1 MQMLSRN
8 PAAAYRRVELDA
20 RIEAA
25 GAADLTRICLEQA
38 IAALGE
44 AMAALER
51 QPNRVPHEPLSR
63 AQAIAL
69 WLAGSVAP
77 DHPLRVSL
85 IQFYGGQADAIRRGL
100 IAPDARLVGEVRG
113 DFADLLAAANAS

>member
-1 MQMLSRN
+1 MKMLSQN

-38 IAALGE
+38 ITALGQ
-44 AMAALER
+44 AMLALER
-51 QPNRVPHEPLSR
+51 QPGRVPHEPLSR

-69 WLAGSVAP
+69 WLAGSVAA
-77 DHPLRVSL
+77 DHPLRASL
-85 IQFYGGQADAIRRGL
+85 IQFYGGQADAIRRCL
-100 IAPDARLVGEVRG
+100 TMPDATLVAGVRA
-113 DFADLLAAANAS
+113 DLADLLAAANQG